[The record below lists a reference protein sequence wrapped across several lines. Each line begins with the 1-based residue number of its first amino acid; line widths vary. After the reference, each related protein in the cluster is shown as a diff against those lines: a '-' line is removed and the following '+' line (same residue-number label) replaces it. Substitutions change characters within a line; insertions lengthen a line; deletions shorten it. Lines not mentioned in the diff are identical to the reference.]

1 MIQNEGSFYMTSTK
15 TKGRR
20 GWMDA
25 KNGSTIQV
33 IKFD

>member
-20 GWMDA
+20 GWMDG
-25 KNGSTIQV
+25 KNESGNTTRIV
-33 IKFD
+33 